1 MSRKRRDVPPG
12 ALLHIVNRGN
22 DRKVIFR
29 EPVDYASFL
38 VLLREARE
46 RFSVELYAYCLMPNH
61 FHLVVRVAD
70 LDAIS
75 AYMLFVQREHACDL
89 RACAQ
94 TKGEGHVFQRR
105 YWSKVIEGDGQLLTL
120 LRYVEGNAVR
130 ARLVPRARNWEWGS
144 LWDRTT
150 GDRDLLHACPLWLP
164 EGWATIVDCPLQDVD
179 LQAIRRPLKI
189 GRPRQLRDSQKGS
202 RSLSFEHRDPFP

>member
-89 RACAQ
+89 RAYAR

-105 YWSKVIEGDGQLLTL
+105 YWSKVIEGDGQFLTL

-130 ARLVPRARNWEWGS
+130 ARLVPRARDWEWGS

-189 GRPRQLRDSQKGS
+189 GRPRQLRES
-202 RSLSFEHRDPFP
+202 

>member
-89 RACAQ
+89 RACAR

-130 ARLVPRARNWEWGS
+130 ARLVPRARDWEWGS

>member
-1 MSRKRRDVPPG
+1 
-12 ALLHIVNRGN
+12 
-22 DRKVIFR
+22 
-29 EPVDYASFL
+29 
-38 VLLREARE
+38 
-46 RFSVELYAYCLMPNH
+46 MPNH

-89 RACAQ
+89 RACAR

-105 YWSKVIEGDGQLLTL
+105 YWSKVIEGDGQFLTL

-130 ARLVPRARNWEWGS
+130 ARLVPRARDWEWGS

-189 GRPRQLRDSQKGS
+189 GRPRQLRDS
-202 RSLSFEHRDPFP
+202 